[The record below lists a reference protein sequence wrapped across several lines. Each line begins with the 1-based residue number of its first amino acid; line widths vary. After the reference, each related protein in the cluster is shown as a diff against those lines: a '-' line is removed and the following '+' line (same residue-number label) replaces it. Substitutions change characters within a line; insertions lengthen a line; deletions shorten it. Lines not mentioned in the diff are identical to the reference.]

1 MGNPANPHH
10 KTAVTRLRA
19 GERPAAIAKSLG
31 IHPQTVYTWRHQERV
46 AKRAVVVSLVEIADH
61 MSAWIGD
68 PKEVSVLLLRRNRL
82 RAGLAELKG
91 NRV

>member
-31 IHPQTVYTWRHQERV
+31 IHPQTVYTWRHQ
-46 AKRAVVVSLVEIADH
+46 
-61 MSAWIGD
+61 
-68 PKEVSVLLLRRNRL
+68 
-82 RAGLAELKG
+82 
-91 NRV
+91 